1 MGEKIVC
8 RVLTGPTGSGKTRL
22 ATKLAEEM
30 HWDIICMD
38 SMQIY
43 RRMDIGTA
51 KPTPQEQ
58 EKVRHHLIDICEPAE
73 SFSVSMYRDE
83 AEATIQN
90 LHEQNRGFLIVGGT
104 GLYLQSLM
112 YPMAMGGVPADESP
126 REKLKQRLAAD
137 HGREELH
144 QMLHQLDPRTADR
157 LPVNDTR
164 RVIRAI
170 EVSLMTGIPY
180 SEQPDRKE
188 KAGNFTWKIASTRPE
203 RDLLYQKINQRVDQ
217 MIRDGLKE
225 EVERLLDE
233 HVPENAQSMSGL
245 GYKEMIPHIHGAC
258 SLEES
263 AEAIKLGT
271 RHYAKRQMTFLRR
284 EEEIRYFDPE
294 KTDAYDQLRRILL

>member
-1 MGEKIVC
+1 MEEKIVC
-8 RVLTGPTGSGKTRL
+8 RVLTGPTGSGKSRL
-22 ATKLAEEM
+22 AMKLAEEM

-51 KPTPQEQ
+51 KPTPQER
-58 EKVRHHLIDICEPAE
+58 EKVRHHLIDLCEPAE
-73 SFSVSMYRDE
+73 SFSVSMYRDA
-83 AEATIQN
+83 AEAAIQK

-112 YPMAMGGVPADESP
+112 YPMAMGGVPADESL

-144 QMLHQLDPRTADR
+144 QMLRQLDPRTADR
-157 LPVNDTR
+157 LPLNDTR

-170 EVSLMTGIPY
+170 EVSLITGIPY

-188 KAGNFTWKIASTRPE
+188 KNGNFTWKIAATRPE

-245 GYKEMIPHIHGAC
+245 GYKEMIPHIHGVC